1 MMATGE
7 ARVTQRE
14 WTAVDPGI
22 GVLGEFQ
29 VLCDGQPKPART
41 RQVAR
46 LGALLAAA
54 PGQTV
59 TRDRIIE
66 ALWADKP
73 PQTAVNTIQ
82 VHISQLRLLVGSDLI
97 ATTGQGY
104 AMEVQA
110 DRVDAEWF
118 RHQVLTCLDH
128 PVNGDAGQVKQVL
141 HQALDL
147 WRGDPYEDLN
157 DGLIEARRSE
167 LRELRERAIEL
178 YLDVSLALAE
188 SPREIGEVIADARG
202 QVARQP
208 LRERGHEI
216 LIRALIREE
225 NRAQAAQ
232 AYQQAIEVFAEQ
244 AGVTASPRLRRAV
257 DPVLRGET

>member
-1 MMATGE
+1 MIAMGE
-7 ARVTQRE
+7 ARVTLGE
-14 WTAVDPGI
+14 WTAGDPGI
-22 GVLGEFQ
+22 CVLGDFQ
-29 VLCDGQPKPART
+29 VLRDGQPKPART
-41 RQVAR
+41 RQMAR

-82 VHISQLRLLVGSDLI
+82 VHISQLRSLVGSDLI

-104 AMEVQA
+104 AMQVQA
-110 DRVDAEWF
+110 ERVDAEWF
-118 RHQVLTCLDH
+118 RQQVLTCLDH
-128 PVNGDAGQVKQVL
+128 PVNGDSGRVKATL
-141 HQALDL
+141 HQALEL
-147 WRGDPYEDLN
+147 WRGDPYEDLH

-178 YLDVSLALAE
+178 YLDVSLVLAD
-188 SPREIGEVIADARG
+188 SPREIGEVISAARG

-216 LIRALIREE
+216 LIRALIRED

-232 AYQQAIEVFAEQ
+232 AYHQAIDVFAEQ
-244 AGVTASPRLRRAV
+244 AGVTPSPRLRRAV
-257 DPVLRGET
+257 DPVLTQ